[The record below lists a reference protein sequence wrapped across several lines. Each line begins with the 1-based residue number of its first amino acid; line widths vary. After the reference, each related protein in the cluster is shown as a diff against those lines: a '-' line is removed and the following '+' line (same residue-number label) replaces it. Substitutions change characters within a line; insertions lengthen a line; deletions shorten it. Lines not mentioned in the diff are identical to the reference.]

1 MAEERTAL
9 LVVQKNSKAVV
20 SWQMKFER
28 DAPTGKCFNGNPA
41 GLNLR
46 QIITL
51 YKAIIPFYI
60 VCFALYIFFTRQ
72 PDYLDGEFTTG
83 TVHFAADTASKHDV
97 AKASFGVDTAYYL
110 INATY
115 PLRDLTEGEKVDIIY
130 EAANPQQAAVYR
142 WWGYWIKWDEL
153 VASILIPVIF
163 LFAANAIT
171 RNPTPESLIEQMQ
184 TEKFPNRR
192 KYD

>member
-1 MAEERTAL
+1 M
-9 LVVQKNSKAVV
+9 
-20 SWQMKFER
+20 
-28 DAPTGKCFNGNPA
+28 
-41 GLNLR
+41 R

-60 VCFALYIFFTRQ
+60 VCFVLYIFFTRQ

-83 TVHFAADTASKHDV
+83 TVHFAEDTALKHV
-97 AKASFGVDTAYYL
+97 IAKASFGVDTGYYL

-115 PLRDLTEGEKVDIIY
+115 PLWKFTEGEKVNIIY
-130 EAANPQQAAVYR
+130 EAANPQQAAVYS

-153 VASILIPVIF
+153 VVSILIPVVF

-171 RNPTPESLIEQMQ
+171 SNPSPEALIEQME
-184 TEKFPNRR
+184 TDKPARRR

>member
-1 MAEERTAL
+1 
-9 LVVQKNSKAVV
+9 
-20 SWQMKFER
+20 MK
-28 DAPTGKCFNGNPA
+28 GNLA
-41 GLNLR
+41 GLHLR

-83 TVHFAADTASKHDV
+83 TIYFAADTASKRAI
-97 AKASFGVDTAYYL
+97 AKASFSVDTAYYL
-110 INATY
+110 INAAY
-115 PLRDLTEGEKVDIIY
+115 PLRRLTEGEKVDIIY
-130 EAANPQQAAVYR
+130 EAANPQQAAVYK

-153 VASILIPVIF
+153 GASILIPVIF

-171 RNPTPESLIEQMQ
+171 SNPTPESLIEQMQ
-184 TEKFPNRR
+184 AEKSPKRR

>member
-1 MAEERTAL
+1 
-9 LVVQKNSKAVV
+9 
-20 SWQMKFER
+20 MK
-28 DAPTGKCFNGNPA
+28 GNPA
-41 GLNLR
+41 ELHLR

-51 YKAIIPFYI
+51 YKAIVPFYI

-83 TVHFAADTASKHDV
+83 TVHFAEDSVSKRPIG
-97 AKASFGVDTAYYL
+97 KASFTVDTAYYL
-110 INATY
+110 ITAAY
-115 PLRDLTEGEKVDIIY
+115 PLRDLTEGEKVNIIY

-171 RNPTPESLIEQMQ
+171 RNPTPQSLIEQMQ